1 MRFAAE
7 TKLPVKRPTKWMS
20 RWILILGL
28 AGVLITGAIACPL
41 WMSAHSHCPMPCP
54 NGDGTSERCPFSVCQ
69 ASSPYL
75 ASDVTVHAPPVHEVP
90 VAVISSVFVPWTTA
104 SSIDPIAE
112 DGGPP
117 PGFDGDLFLRT
128 HS

>member
-1 MRFAAE
+1 MMFAAE
-7 TKLPVKRPTKWMS
+7 TTLSPKRRMNWMS

-41 WMSAHSHCPMPCP
+41 WMSVHSHCPMPCP
-54 NGDGTSERCPFSVCQ
+54 NHDGTPERCPFAVCQ

-75 ASDVTVHAPPVHEVP
+75 ASDVTVHAPPVDQMP

-104 SSIDPIAE
+104 NNTDPFAE
-112 DGGPP
+112 HSEPP
-117 PGFDGDLFLRT
+117 PGLNDDLFL
-128 HS
+128 